1 MHWIVVPH
9 RLPPFHDQGDL
20 LRITG
25 ILSIV
30 SARCPFC
37 WSSHPSLYIPIL
49 FLNVLRSLLVR
60 IIDTPRGFTELRIP
74 SLFSHIDLCS
84 QIFHRFFGALL
95 ICLGCI
101 ELLNWV
107 GASIFPAP
115 SGYLAALLPP
125 FLIIPWV
132 ISPTSIQSF
141 SSTPFMTMSGIIT
154 DCSRLG
160 ASCRTG
166 ETCSPGSIRISWKC
180 FPYAARSMRFPSLSG
195 VA

>member
-1 MHWIVVPH
+1 MPCSFRSTRSCNHPVPSGSFADLSFDAMHWIVVPH

-74 SLFSHIDLCS
+74 SLFSH
-84 QIFHRFFGALL
+84 
-95 ICLGCI
+95 
-101 ELLNWV
+101 
-107 GASIFPAP
+107 
-115 SGYLAALLPP
+115 
-125 FLIIPWV
+125 
-132 ISPTSIQSF
+132 
-141 SSTPFMTMSGIIT
+141 
-154 DCSRLG
+154 
-160 ASCRTG
+160 
-166 ETCSPGSIRISWKC
+166 
-180 FPYAARSMRFPSLSG
+180 
-195 VA
+195 